1 MTTTDEG
8 APRPASTTSEVILAT
23 RPRRGRRARHSG
35 RAVRET
41 KPASHRKSN
50 RGWLRWLPWVLSAA
64 FVLLLGS
71 GAWVAAQRINVAL
84 ARPVAHPAALVQ
96 TVVPGAAPVLPWA
109 AKGQSAISIPSLGY
123 VEQSG
128 PEPSVPVAS
137 LTKITTAIV
146 VLQDHPLPV
155 DAPGPLVTV
164 TADDIVEYNFELQHD
179 QTTVAIKQGET
190 ISERQMLEALLTQ
203 SANDIAYTL
212 ATWDAGSIPAFVVK
226 MNTLAASLGATA
238 THYVDASGYDPQTVS
253 SASDVLR
260 MAAVAMAIPTFA
272 QIVAMTE
279 VTLPVAG
286 TLSNIVSE
294 VGKDGVVGIK
304 SAYTSAAG
312 ACMVLAA
319 NRTIRGR
326 NVLVMATVLG
336 QPTPPPTMP
345 TTTTTLP
352 PPPKTTT
359 TTTTTTPT
367 DTTDATDPAAPTTT
381 SSSTTTTT
389 TTTTRPRPT
398 TTTTTS
404 LPITDLPI
412 ADPFKFARPVV
423 DALLGAARVAVGT
436 VEVAIA
442 GEVMGTMTSTW
453 GGVAHQVPYVTGSG
467 GWLPGWPGQKVVS
480 ANRFIAVPPGS
491 RPGTVVG
498 SAEFTIASQIESVPL
513 QLAAVVPEPSAW
525 WRLAHS

>member
-1 MTTTDEG
+1 M
-8 APRPASTTSEVILAT
+8 
-23 RPRRGRRARHSG
+23 
-35 RAVRET
+35 
-41 KPASHRKSN
+41 
-50 RGWLRWLPWVLSAA
+50 LSAA

-389 TTTTRPRPT
+389 TTTT
-398 TTTTTS
+398 
-404 LPITDLPI
+404 
-412 ADPFKFARPVV
+412 
-423 DALLGAARVAVGT
+423 
-436 VEVAIA
+436 
-442 GEVMGTMTSTW
+442 
-453 GGVAHQVPYVTGSG
+453 
-467 GWLPGWPGQKVVS
+467 
-480 ANRFIAVPPGS
+480 
-491 RPGTVVG
+491 
-498 SAEFTIASQIESVPL
+498 
-513 QLAAVVPEPSAW
+513 
-525 WRLAHS
+525 